1 MLLPKLGPAQAQLDA
16 PMKTLTRKRRILVV
30 DDDVA
35 YARLLVELLSRAG
48 YDVSATHTAQDAIGA
63 VVVSAPDLALVDVR
77 LPGDSG
83 LILGAALHSRFDVA
97 FVILSGLDDLET
109 AQQAAQIG
117 AIAYLVKTGDLHH
130 YLPAIHTALAR
141 SEELRELRR
150 REAQLSNALQQ
161 TRAVSAATGVMME
174 RSCLSREQAFE
185 RLRGL
190 ARTQRRRLS
199 DVAEQFLT
207 SVECLNG
214 GISAM
219 ARSSGEVSK
228 S

>member
-1 MLLPKLGPAQAQLDA
+1 MLLPKLGPVQAQLDA
-16 PMKTLTRKRRILVV
+16 PMKTPTRKRRILVV

-63 VVVSAPDLALVDVR
+63 AVVSAPDLALVDVS

-83 LILGAALHSRFDVA
+83 LILGAALHSQFDVA

-109 AQQAAQIG
+109 APQAAQIG

-174 RSCLSREQAFE
+174 RSRLSREQAFE

-190 ARTQRRRLS
+190 ARTRRRRLS

-214 GISAM
+214 EVSAM
-219 ARSSGEVSK
+219 PRSSGEVSK

>member
-1 MLLPKLGPAQAQLDA
+1 M
-16 PMKTLTRKRRILVV
+16 
-30 DDDVA
+30 
-35 YARLLVELLSRAG
+35 
-48 YDVSATHTAQDAIGA
+48 
-63 VVVSAPDLALVDVR
+63 
-77 LPGDSG
+77 
-83 LILGAALHSRFDVA
+83 LGAALRSKYDVPV
-97 FVILSGLDDLET
+97 VILSDLDDLDT

-117 AIAYLVKTGDLHH
+117 AIAYWVKTNNPDQ
-130 YLPAIHTALAR
+130 YVPAIHTALAR

-150 REAQLSNALQQ
+150 RDAQLSEALQQ
-161 TRAVSAATGVMME
+161 RRAVSTATGVMME
-174 RSCLSREQAFE
+174 RSRLSREQAFE

-214 GISAM
+214 GASTAPN
-219 ARSSGEVSK
+219 ASSQVGK

>member
-1 MLLPKLGPAQAQLDA
+1 
-16 PMKTLTRKRRILVV
+16 
-30 DDDVA
+30 
-35 YARLLVELLSRAG
+35 
-48 YDVSATHTAQDAIGA
+48 
-63 VVVSAPDLALVDVR
+63 LALVDVR

-83 LILGAALHSRFDVA
+83 LILGAALHSQFDVA
-97 FVILSGLDDLET
+97 FVVLSGLDDLET

-117 AIAYLVKTGDLHH
+117 AIAYWVKTGDLDH

-174 RSCLSREQAFE
+174 RSRLSREQAFE

-190 ARTQRRRLS
+190 ARSQRRRLS

-214 GISAM
+214 GIIAM
-219 ARSSGEVSK
+219 PHSSGEVSK

>member
-16 PMKTLTRKRRILVV
+16 PMKTPTRKRRILVV

-77 LPGDSG
+77 PAGDSG
-83 LILGAALHSRFDVA
+83 LILGAALQSQFDVA
-97 FVILSGLDDLET
+97 FVILSGLDDVET

-117 AIAYLVKTGDLHH
+117 AIAYLVKTGGLHH

-141 SEELRELRR
+141 SDELRELRR
-150 REAQLSNALQQ
+150 REAQLSNALQ
-161 TRAVSAATGVMME
+161 
-174 RSCLSREQAFE
+174 QAFE

-214 GISAM
+214 GGSAM
-219 ARSSGEVSK
+219 PRSSGDVSK

>member
-1 MLLPKLGPAQAQLDA
+1 VLL
-16 PMKTLTRKRRILVV
+16 
-30 DDDVA
+30 
-35 YARLLVELLSRAG
+35 ELLSRAG
-48 YDVSATHTAQDAIGA
+48 YDASATHTAQDAFCA

-77 LPGDSG
+77 LPGESG
-83 LILGAALHSRFDVA
+83 LILGAALRSEYDVP
-97 FVILSGLDDLET
+97 FVIVSGLDDPET
-109 AQQAAQIG
+109 AKQVAQSG
-117 AIAYLVKTGDLHH
+117 AIAYLVKTGNLDH
-130 YLPAIHTALAR
+130 YVPAIHIALAR
-141 SEELRELRR
+141 SEEVRELRR
-150 REAQLSNALQQ
+150 REAQLSKALQQ

-174 RSCLSREQAFE
+174 RSRLSRHQAFE

-214 GISAM
+214 GVSAM
-219 ARSSGEVSK
+219 PRPSDEVSK

>member
-1 MLLPKLGPAQAQLDA
+1 
-16 PMKTLTRKRRILVV
+16 MKKLTRKGRILVV
-30 DDDVA
+30 DEDVT

-48 YDVSATHTAQDAIGA
+48 HDASATHCAQDALCA

-77 LPGDSG
+77 LPGESG
-83 LILGAALHSRFDVA
+83 LILGEALHSEYDVA
-97 FVILSGLDDLET
+97 FAILSDVDDLET
-109 AQQAAQIG
+109 AQQAARIG
-117 AIAYLVKTGDLHH
+117 AMAYLVKTGNPHH

-161 TRAVSAATGVMME
+161 TRAVSAAMGVMME
-174 RSCLSREQAFE
+174 RSRLSREQAFE
-185 RLRGL
+185 RLRNL
-190 ARTQRRRLS
+190 ARAQRRRLS
-199 DVAEQFLT
+199 DVAEQFLS

-214 GISAM
+214 GVRGMPRPSD
-219 ARSSGEVSK
+219 EVIK

>member
-1 MLLPKLGPAQAQLDA
+1 
-16 PMKTLTRKRRILVV
+16 MKTPTRKRRILVV

-35 YARLLVELLSRAG
+35 HTRLLVELLSRAG
-48 YDVSATHTAQDAIGA
+48 HDVSATHTAQEAIGA
-63 VVVSAPDLALVDVR
+63 VAVSAPDLALVGVR

-83 LILGAALHSRFDVA
+83 LILGAALRSDYDVA
-97 FVILSGLDDLET
+97 FVILSGLDDLEA

-117 AIAYLVKTGDLHH
+117 AIAYLVKTGNPDH
-130 YLPAIHTALAR
+130 YVPAIHTALAR

-150 REAQLSNALQQ
+150 REAQLSEALQQ
-161 TRAVSAATGVMME
+161 TRAVSTATGVMME
-174 RSCLSREQAFE
+174 RSRLCREQAFE

-190 ARTQRRRLS
+190 ARTQRRLLS

-214 GISAM
+214 GVSTVPS
-219 ARSSGEVSK
+219 SSGEVGK

>member
-1 MLLPKLGPAQAQLDA
+1 
-16 PMKTLTRKRRILVV
+16 MKTPTRKRRILVV
-30 DDDVA
+30 DDDAA

-48 YDVSATHTAQDAIGA
+48 HDVSATQTAQEAIGA
-63 VVVSAPDLALVDVR
+63 VAVSAPDLALVNVR

-83 LILGAALHSRFDVA
+83 LILGAALHSQFDVA
-97 FVILSGLDDLET
+97 FVILSGIDGLET

-117 AIAYLVKTGDLHH
+117 AIAYLVKTGNLDQ
-130 YLPAIHTALAR
+130 YVPAIHTALAR

-150 REAQLSNALQQ
+150 REAQLSKALQQ

-174 RSCLSREQAFE
+174 RSRLGRQQAFE
-185 RLRGL
+185 SLRGL

-214 GISAM
+214 RVGAM
-219 ARSSGEVSK
+219 PISGEVSK

>member
-1 MLLPKLGPAQAQLDA
+1 
-16 PMKTLTRKRRILVV
+16 MKTPTRKRRILVV

-48 YDVSATHTAQDAIGA
+48 HDVSATRTAQEAICA
-63 VVVSAPDLALVDVR
+63 VAVSAPDLALVDVR

-83 LILGAALHSRFDVA
+83 LILGTALRSEYDVA
-97 FVILSGLDDLET
+97 FIILSGLDDLEI

-117 AIAYLVKTGDLHH
+117 AIAYLVKTGNLDQ
-130 YLPAIHTALAR
+130 YVPAIHTALAR

-150 REAQLSNALQQ
+150 REAQLSKALQQ
-161 TRAVSAATGVMME
+161 SRAVSAATGVMME
-174 RSCLSREQAFE
+174 RSRLSRQQAFE
-185 RLRGL
+185 SLRGL

-199 DVAEQFLT
+199 DVAEQFLS

-214 GISAM
+214 RVGAM
-219 ARSSGEVSK
+219 PSSSDEVSK

>member
-1 MLLPKLGPAQAQLDA
+1 
-16 PMKTLTRKRRILVV
+16 
-30 DDDVA
+30 
-35 YARLLVELLSRAG
+35 
-48 YDVSATHTAQDAIGA
+48 
-63 VVVSAPDLALVDVR
+63 VVSAPDLALVDVR

-83 LILGAALHSRFDVA
+83 LILGAALHSEYDVA
-97 FVILSGLDDLET
+97 FAILSGLDDLET

-117 AIAYLVKTGDLHH
+117 AIAYLVKTGNLLH

-150 REAQLSNALQQ
+150 REAQLSKALQQ

-174 RSCLSREQAFE
+174 RSHLSRQQAFE
-185 RLRGL
+185 RLRAL
-190 ARTQRRRLS
+190 ARAQRRRLS

-214 GISAM
+214 GAGAM
-219 ARSSGEVSK
+219 PRPSGEVSK

>member
-1 MLLPKLGPAQAQLDA
+1 
-16 PMKTLTRKRRILVV
+16 MKTPTRKRRILVV
-30 DDDVA
+30 DDDLA
-35 YARLLVELLSRAG
+35 YARLLVGLLSPAG

-83 LILGAALHSRFDVA
+83 LVLGAALHSQFDVA
-97 FVILSGLDDLET
+97 FIILSRLDDLET

-117 AIAYLVKTGDLHH
+117 AIAYLVKTDDLHH

-174 RSCLSREQAFE
+174 RSRLSREQAFE

-199 DVAEQFLT
+199 DVAEQFLI

-214 GISAM
+214 GVSAIP
-219 ARSSGEVSK
+219 RSSGEVSK

>member
-1 MLLPKLGPAQAQLDA
+1 
-16 PMKTLTRKRRILVV
+16 MKTPTRKRRILVV

-174 RSCLSREQAFE
+174 RSRLSREQAFE

-214 GISAM
+214 GVSAM
-219 ARSSGEVSK
+219 PRSSGEVGK

>member
-1 MLLPKLGPAQAQLDA
+1 MLLPKLGAVQAQLDA
-16 PMKTLTRKRRILVV
+16 SMKTPTRKRRLLVV

-35 YARLLVELLSRAG
+35 NARLLVELLSRAG
-48 YDVSATHTAQDAIGA
+48 YDVSATHTAEDAIGA
-63 VVVSAPDLALVDVR
+63 VGVSAPDLALVDVR

-83 LILGAALHSRFDVA
+83 LILGAALHSEFDVG
-97 FVILSGLDDLET
+97 FVILSDFDDLKT
-109 AQQAAQIG
+109 SQQAAQIG
-117 AIAYLVKTGDLHH
+117 AIAYLVKTGNLHH
-130 YLPAIHTALAR
+130 CLLAIHTALAR

-150 REAQLSNALQQ
+150 RETQLSDALQQ

-174 RSCLSREQAFE
+174 RSRLSREQAFE

-214 GISAM
+214 GVSAM
-219 ARSSGEVSK
+219 PRSSGDVSK
-228 S
+228 P

>member
-1 MLLPKLGPAQAQLDA
+1 
-16 PMKTLTRKRRILVV
+16 MKTPTRKRRILVV
-30 DDDVA
+30 DDDMA
-35 YARLLVELLSRAG
+35 YTRLLVELLSRAG
-48 YDVSATHTAQDAIGA
+48 HDVSATHTAQEAIA
-63 VVVSAPDLALVDVR
+63 AAAVSAPDLALVDVR

-83 LILGAALHSRFDVA
+83 LILGAALHSQFDVA
-97 FVILSGLDDLET
+97 FVILSGLDDLQT

-130 YLPAIHTALAR
+130 YLPTIHIALAR
-141 SEELRELRR
+141 SEEFRELRR

-174 RSCLSREQAFE
+174 RSRLSREQAFE

-214 GISAM
+214 GISAVP
-219 ARSSGEVSK
+219 RPSGEVSK

>member
-1 MLLPKLGPAQAQLDA
+1 
-16 PMKTLTRKRRILVV
+16 MKTPTRKRRILVV
-30 DDDVA
+30 DEDAA
-35 YARLLVELLSRAG
+35 YARLLVALLCRAG
-48 YDVSATHTAQDAIGA
+48 YDAQATHTAQDAMGA
-63 VVVSAPDLALVDVR
+63 VVVAAPDLALVDVR
-77 LPGDSG
+77 LPHDSG
-83 LILGAALHSRFDVA
+83 LSLGAALYSKFDVA
-97 FVILSGLDDLET
+97 FAILSGLDDLET
-109 AQQAAQIG
+109 AQQAAEIG

-130 YLPAIHTALAR
+130 SLPAIQIALAR
-141 SEELRELRR
+141 SEELRKLRR

-174 RSCLSREQAFE
+174 RARLCREQAFE
-185 RLRGL
+185 RLRSL

-214 GISAM
+214 GVSGIP
-219 ARSSGEVSK
+219 RSSDEVSK

>member
-1 MLLPKLGPAQAQLDA
+1 
-16 PMKTLTRKRRILVV
+16 MKTPTRKRRILVV
-30 DDDVA
+30 DDDA
-35 YARLLVELLSRAG
+35 TYTRLLVELLSRAG
-48 YDVSATHTAQDAIGA
+48 HDVSATHTAEDAIGA

-83 LILGAALHSRFDVA
+83 LILGAALHSQFDVA
-97 FVILSGLDDLET
+97 FVILSGLDDLES

-117 AIAYLVKTGDLHH
+117 AIAYLEKTGNLDH
-130 YLPAIHTALAR
+130 YVPAIQTALAR

-150 REAQLSNALQQ
+150 REAQLSKALQQ

-174 RSCLSREQAFE
+174 RSRLSREQAFE

-190 ARTQRRRLS
+190 ARAQRRRLS
-199 DVAEQFLT
+199 DVAEQFLA

-214 GISAM
+214 RVGAM
-219 ARSSGEVSK
+219 PSSPGEVSK

>member
-1 MLLPKLGPAQAQLDA
+1 L
-16 PMKTLTRKRRILVV
+16 
-30 DDDVA
+30 
-35 YARLLVELLSRAG
+35 
-48 YDVSATHTAQDAIGA
+48 
-63 VVVSAPDLALVDVR
+63 
-77 LPGDSG
+77 
-83 LILGAALHSRFDVA
+83 
-97 FVILSGLDDLET
+97 VILSGLDDLDT

-117 AIAYLVKTGDLHH
+117 AIAYLVKTSNPDH

-150 REAQLSNALQQ
+150 REAQLSEALQQ
-161 TRAVSAATGVMME
+161 TRAVSTATGVMME
-174 RSCLSREQAFE
+174 RSRLSREQAFE

-199 DVAEQFLT
+199 DVAEQFLN

-214 GISAM
+214 GVSTVPSA
-219 ARSSGEVSK
+219 SSEVSK

>member
-1 MLLPKLGPAQAQLDA
+1 
-16 PMKTLTRKRRILVV
+16 MKTPTRKRRILVV

-48 YDVSATHTAQDAIGA
+48 YDVSATRTAEDAIGA

-83 LILGAALHSRFDVA
+83 LILGAALHSQFDVA
-97 FVILSGLDDLET
+97 FVILSALDDLET
-109 AQQAAQIG
+109 ARQAAQIG

-141 SEELRELRR
+141 AEELRELRR

-174 RSCLSREQAFE
+174 RSRLSREQAFE

-190 ARTQRRRLS
+190 ARSQRRRLS

-214 GISAM
+214 GIIAM
-219 ARSSGEVSK
+219 PHSSGEVSK